1 MNIVRIRFIEGPNIF
16 TYRPI
21 LLARLELGAYTGK
34 ESIDIP
40 GFRER
45 LLHHFP
51 GLWQHHCS
59 KGRPG
64 GFIERLED
72 GTYFGHICE
81 HVAIEIGH
89 LAGIPAN
96 YGKTVYAGRAGLYD
110 VAIECASFPAQ
121 RRALEAALDVV
132 TALAEG
138 REPGDLD
145 ALVREVARLYEG
157 DRLGPSTQAIVD
169 ACRRRNIPVRR
180 LQGSFLEL
188 GYGVHRKRI
197 EATITDRTSC
207 VAADIASDK
216 ALTKRLLD
224 EAGIAVPPGGVAADE
239 DEAVRLWR
247 RLGVP
252 AVVKPLDARQGQ
264 GVSLRLESE
273 AEVRAAY
280 REAKRYAGDVI
291 VEAYVPGENVR
302 VLVVDGRA
310 VAASVREPAYVEG
323 DGVHTVRELV
333 DLVNRDP
340 RRGEGHEKPLTKIAI
355 DEIARQVLAR
365 QGMSPESVPQAGERV
380 ALRESANLST
390 GGEARDVTDVLH
402 ASYLRVAERAAEAV
416 GLDVCGVD
424 LVVPSLAS
432 AADAGGWAVIE
443 VNACPGI
450 RMHEHP
456 SSGSPRRAAEAIV
469 ASLFPAGSDGRIPIV
484 SITGTNGKT
493 TTARL
498 VAHGFTLAGK
508 TVGLTTTGGVYIG
521 GECVCRGDT
530 TGPMSARLVLSN
542 PRVQV
547 AVLETARGGIV
558 RGGLAYDV
566 ADVGVITN
574 LSLDH
579 VGQDGLE
586 SIDDIAFVK
595 ALVGECVR
603 DDGAVVLNA
612 DDPRVLALAPR
623 FRAPLMLVSQVPEN
637 PHVARHVRAGGMAVV
652 VSDGVLY
659 EWQEG
664 APRPI
669 LPVRDIPICL
679 GGLARFHVENAAL
692 AAAAMRA
699 AGLARSTV
707 AQALATFSPEQNTG
721 RLEMYV
727 LPNGARVVL
736 DYGHNP
742 AGFLQ
747 VGQWLQAL
755 PCRRRV
761 GVVGV
766 PGDRANHVVEEAG
779 RALAPWF
786 DEFIVKEDADL
797 RGRAPGEIARLLASS
812 IASACPDKPVAIVLD
827 EREAFTRAAKSLGPE
842 DIACVF
848 YEQLAPLRAALEA
861 LGARPWH
868 RAAAERADERMAMR
882 LP

>member
-16 TYRPI
+16 IHRPI
-21 LLARLELGAYTGK
+21 LLARLDLGVYTGK

-40 GFRER
+40 GLGER

-51 GLWQHHCS
+51 GLRQHHCA

-96 YGKTVYAGRAGLYD
+96 YGKTVYAGRPGLYD

-121 RRALEAALDVV
+121 RHALEAAVDVV
-132 TALAEG
+132 RSLAEG

-145 ALVREVARLYEG
+145 ALVREVARLYED

-180 LQGSFLEL
+180 LQASFLEL

-197 EATITDRTSC
+197 EATLTDRTSC

-216 ALTKRLLD
+216 ALTKHLLE
-224 EAGIAVPPGGVAADE
+224 EAGLAVPPGGVAADE
-239 DEAVRLWR
+239 AEAVFLWR
-247 RLGVP
+247 HLGGP

-273 AEVRAAY
+273 AEVRAAF
-280 REAKRYAGDVI
+280 REARRYAREVI

-302 VLVVDGRA
+302 ALVVDGRA

-333 DLVNRDP
+333 DLVNLDP

-355 DEIARQVLAR
+355 DEIARQVLLR
-365 QGMSPESVPQAGERV
+365 QGMSPESVPQLGERV

-402 ASYLRVAERAAEAV
+402 PSYLRIAERAAEAV

-424 LVVPSLAS
+424 LVVPSLTAP
-432 AADAGGWAVIE
+432 ADAGGWAVIE

-469 ASLFPAGSDGRIPIV
+469 ESLFPAGSDGRIPIV

-498 VAHGFTLAGK
+498 VAHGFAVAGK
-508 TVGLTTTGGVYIG
+508 TVGLTTTGGVYVG
-521 GECVCRGDT
+521 GECVLKGDT

-542 PRVQV
+542 PRVEV

-558 RGGLAYDV
+558 RGGLAYDI

-574 LSLDH
+574 ISLDH

-612 DDPRVLALAPR
+612 DDPRVLALSPR
-623 FRAPLMLVSQVPEN
+623 FRARLVLVSQVPEN
-637 PHVARHVRAGGMAVV
+637 PHVARHVQAGGMAVV
-652 VSDGVLY
+652 VSDGVVY
-659 EWQEG
+659 EWQG
-664 APRPI
+664 GVQRPI
-669 LPVRDIPICL
+669 LAVGQIPICL

-699 AGLARSTV
+699 GGLSRSTV
-707 AQALATFSPEQNTG
+707 AKVLATFLPEQNAG

-727 LPNGARVVL
+727 LPNGARIVL

-742 AGFLQ
+742 AGFRE
-747 VGQWLQAL
+747 VGRWLQAL

-766 PGDRANHVVEEAG
+766 PGDRADHVVEEAG

-797 RGRAPGEIARLLASS
+797 RGRAPGEIADILRSS
-812 IASACPDKPVAIVLD
+812 IARACPEKKVEVVPD
-827 EREAFTRAAKSLGPE
+827 EREAALAAAKALGP
-842 DIACVF
+842 DDVACVF
-848 YEQLAPLRAALEA
+848 YERLAPLKEALEE

-868 RAAAERADERMAMR
+868 RVVADRAGERLAM
-882 LP
+882 L

>member
-16 TYRPI
+16 TYRPV
-21 LLARLELGAYTGK
+21 LLARLDLGVYAGK
-34 ESIDIP
+34 ESTDIP
-40 GFRER
+40 GFQER

-51 GLWQHHCS
+51 GLSQHHCA

-81 HVAIEIGH
+81 HVAIELGH

-96 YGKTVYAGRAGLYD
+96 YGKTVYAGRPGLYD

-121 RRALEAALDVV
+121 RRALEAAVDIV
-132 TALAEG
+132 ASLAED
-138 REPGDLD
+138 RHPADLA
-145 ALVREVARLYEG
+145 ALIQEIARLYEG

-197 EATITDRTSC
+197 EATLTDRTSC

-216 ALTKRLLD
+216 ALTKQLLE
-224 EAGIAVPPGGVAADE
+224 EAALSVPPGGVAADE

-247 RLGVP
+247 KLGCP

-273 AEVRAAY
+273 EEVRAAF
-280 REAKRYAGDVI
+280 REARRYAHDVI

-302 VLVVDGRA
+302 VLVVQGRA
-310 VAASVREPAYVEG
+310 VAASVREPAFVEG
-323 DGVHTVRELV
+323 DGEHTVRELV

-365 QGMSPESVPQAGERV
+365 QGMSPESVPAAGQRV

-390 GGEARDVTDVLH
+390 GGEARDVTDELH
-402 ASYLRVAERAAEAV
+402 PSYLRVAERAAEAV

-424 LVVPSLAS
+424 LVVPSLTSS
-432 AADAGGWAVIE
+432 ADTGGFAVIE

-456 SSGSPRRAAEAIV
+456 SCGEPRRAAEAIV
-469 ASLFPAGSDGRIPIV
+469 ESLFPAGSDGRIPIV

-498 VAHGFTLAGK
+498 VAHGFSLAGK
-508 TVGLTTTGGVYIG
+508 VVGLTTTGGVYIG

-530 TGPMSARLVLSN
+530 TGPMSARLVLSH
-542 PRVQV
+542 PRVEV

-558 RGGLAYDV
+558 RGGLAYDW
-566 ADVGVITN
+566 ADVGVLTN

-586 SIDDIAFVK
+586 SVDDIAFVK

-623 FRAPLMLVSQVPEN
+623 FRARLVFVSQNPTN
-637 PHVARHVRAGGMAVV
+637 PHVARHVQAGGTAVV

-659 EWQEG
+659 EWQG
-664 APRPI
+664 GSQRPI
-669 LPVRDIPICL
+669 VAVAQIPLCL

-699 AGLARSTV
+699 AGLPVRTV
-707 AQALATFSPEQNTG
+707 AKALASFLPEHNSG
-721 RLEMYV
+721 RLELYV

-742 AGFLQ
+742 AGFRE
-747 VGQWLQAL
+747 VGRWLQAL

-766 PGDRANHVVEEAG
+766 PGDRADHVVEEAG

-786 DEFIVKEDADL
+786 DEFVVKEDADL
-797 RGRAPGEIARLLASS
+797 RGRAPGEIAQLLSRS
-812 IASACPDKPVAIVLD
+812 LSRACPDKPVRVVLN
-827 EREAFTRAAKSLGPE
+827 EREAALLAIRSLGPE
-842 DIACVF
+842 DVACVF
-848 YEQLAPLRAALEA
+848 YEQLAPLKEA
-861 LGARPWH
+861 LQGVGARPWG
-868 RAAAERADERMAMR
+868 AVSADGADGRLAM
-882 LP
+882 L